1 MAEWFSQY
9 WHLVIVL
16 IIVCIVAAVIFF
28 FAAKALSRH
37 NREYRAQEK
46 EIKRLLELKE
56 KYRTLTSDT
65 ILNADDNELLE
76 GVALSYQL
84 VLQKQEDIEGSFE
97 EMNDFKKDIY
107 ALDVFVQ
114 DGKSKEFFSENGD
127 ILRKRIVS
135 ALQKIGMENF
145 SQRLSGIAL
154 MYDDND
160 ETVSYS
166 EREIEQLD
174 VFISEN
180 DILSEIKLK
189 GAQYIKNNYAEF
201 VN

>member
-1 MAEWFSQY
+1 MADWFSQY

-28 FAAKALSRH
+28 FAARALSRH
-37 NREYRAQEK
+37 NREYKAQEK
-46 EIKRLLELKE
+46 ELKRLLELKE
-56 KYRTLTSDT
+56 KYRVLTSDA

-76 GVALSYQL
+76 GVSLSYQL
-84 VLQKQEDIEGSFE
+84 VLQKQDDIEGSFE
-97 EMNDFKKDIY
+97 KMNDFKKDVY

-114 DGKSKEFFSENGD
+114 DGTAKEFFSENGD

-135 ALQKIGMENF
+135 AFQKIGMEDF
-145 SQRLSGIAL
+145 AKRLSGIAL

-160 ETVSYS
+160 ETVSYN
-166 EREIEQLD
+166 EKEIEKFD
-174 VFISEN
+174 ASIYEN

-189 GAQYIKNNYAEF
+189 GAQYIKNNCAEF

>member
-1 MAEWFSQY
+1 MADWFSQY

-28 FAAKALSRH
+28 FAARALSRH
-37 NREYRAQEK
+37 NREYKAQEK
-46 EIKRLLELKE
+46 ELKRLLELKE
-56 KYRTLTSDT
+56 KYRVLTSDA

-84 VLQKQEDIEGSFE
+84 VLQKQDDIEGSFKK
-97 EMNDFKKDIY
+97 MNDFKKDVY

-114 DGKSKEFFSENGD
+114 DGTAKEFFSENGD

-135 ALQKIGMENF
+135 AFQKIGMEDF
-145 SQRLSGIAL
+145 AKRLSGIAL

-160 ETVSYS
+160 ETVSYN
-166 EREIEQLD
+166 EKEIEKFD
-174 VFISEN
+174 ASIYEN

-189 GAQYIKNNYAEF
+189 GAQYIKNNCAEF

>member
-1 MAEWFSQY
+1 MADWFSQY

-28 FAAKALSRH
+28 FAARALSRH
-37 NREYRAQEK
+37 NREYKAQEK
-46 EIKRLLELKE
+46 ELKRLLELKE
-56 KYRTLTSDT
+56 KYRVLTSDA

-76 GVALSYQL
+76 GVSLSYQL
-84 VLQKQEDIEGSFE
+84 VLQKQDDIEGSFKK
-97 EMNDFKKDIY
+97 MNDFKKDVY

-114 DGKSKEFFSENGD
+114 DGTAKEFFSENGD

-135 ALQKIGMENF
+135 AFQKIGMEDF
-145 SQRLSGIAL
+145 AKRLSGIAL

-160 ETVSYS
+160 ETVSYN
-166 EREIEQLD
+166 EKEIEKFD
-174 VFISEN
+174 ASIYEN

-189 GAQYIKNNYAEF
+189 GAQYIKNNCAEF